1 MKELLGWAEDEGLRE
16 GGSRIGRSKQSECFL
31 AYGRLAA
38 LLVWTVTP
46 DDSHA
51 RCWKRALSGESS
63 SPLTGATSRLSA
75 GLPSGRPPA
84 TPFGRAYFR

>member
-1 MKELLGWAEDEGLRE
+1 MKDLLGWAEDEGLRE

-51 RCWKRALSGESS
+51 RCWKRALSAESS
-63 SPLTGATSRLSA
+63 PF
-75 GLPSGRPPA
+75 PP
-84 TPFGRAYFR
+84 

>member
-1 MKELLGWAEDEGLRE
+1 MKGLLGWAEDEGLRE

-46 DDSHA
+46 DDSHP
-51 RCWKRALSGESS
+51 R
-63 SPLTGATSRLSA
+63 
-75 GLPSGRPPA
+75 
-84 TPFGRAYFR
+84 

>member
-46 DDSHA
+46 DESHA
-51 RCWKRALSGESS
+51 RCWKRALSAESS
-63 SPLTGATSRLSA
+63 PFPLDGGNQSALS
-75 GLPSGRPPA
+75 GPS
-84 TPFGRAYFR
+84 FRAAASYSLR